1 VAESDLKTDIAL
13 IKKDIKQIENFF
25 SKVEGSMEKLI
36 DVSKMTAVQEE
47 VLKIATEKLD
57 DLEERIETHRKEDEA
72 RVVEMSKK
80 LEEYRE
86 SSRRDHKQ
94 LAEHNAKQRLKH
106 DEAILEKVE
115 ALSIEL
121 SSKLD
126 DHGSRL
132 RSLEHWKYYLMG
144 LGGAVAFLGLE
155 HFVSII
161 G

>member
-1 VAESDLKTDIAL
+1 MAEPDIKTDIAL

-25 SKVEGSMEKLI
+25 ARVESSMETLV
-36 DVSKMTAVQEE
+36 DVSKMAAVQEE

-57 DLEERIETHRKEDEA
+57 DLEDRIEVHRKEDEA
-72 RVVEMSKK
+72 RVLEMSKK

-86 SSRRDHKQ
+86 SSRQDHKR
-94 LAEHNAKQRLKH
+94 LADHNAKNRLKH
-106 DEAILEKVE
+106 DEMILEKME
-115 ALSIEL
+115 ALAL
-121 SSKLD
+121 DLTTRLD
-126 DHGSRL
+126 DHGQRL

-155 HFVSII
+155 HFASII